1 MRSVNNVIP
10 LDTSNLEDIKK
21 GYELYPVC
29 GVTTNPSIL
38 AKERKPVFEHL
49 NEIRKIIGDNEILQV
64 QVTEKAIEGFNS
76 DLEYVY
82 GSKLLAET

>member
-1 MRSVNNVIP
+1 LRSVNNVIHVRY
-10 LDTSNLEDIKK
+10 LNLEDIKK

-49 NEIRKIIGDNEILQV
+49 NEIRKIIEDNEMLQV
-64 QVTEKAIEGFNS
+64 QA
-76 DLEYVY
+76 LERY
-82 GSKLLAET
+82 GYMKPRSWS